1 MIPRTS
7 VVARKENP
15 YWKRRRVLLGF
26 NTTRRHAS
34 VLPEGVA
41 EAVLAEDEPYVSVPY
56 GRYGITSYVAGP
68 SRGKSVTWKRVL
80 DQALLM
86 NVRRPAIIFDAQ
98 GVDGV
103 LMRFPSE
110 GGLIF
115 DKVGEYR
122 IGHDRVQGFTP
133 YFLRGDRNS
142 DDWVF
147 KIPWSALEM
156 DEFEYLL
163 SQSSDARSWIQQ
175 FKFVLRKQKALV
187 RARGLRWLLSEYER
201 RVEDDKYS
209 SEVVPKSMGK
219 QETLAIARALADI
232 VERGYLSE
240 DGDPYNLDVVR
251 VMESG
256 VLPVINL
263 HLDRDVPAKLYV
275 GVMLR
280 QIYQYYDRKRRR
292 LEAAGAEPFGPIIV
306 FEEFS
311 QLAPKRELG
320 QSMTPVEMW
329 VARVIKQ
336 GMKLRFDLHLVV
348 QDTMDIA
355 PEIRRSIFGQR
366 VVLSNP
372 SPEDQAVLARKF
384 GPWVVELIQHLDHEA
399 SAWGAYEWLVLDLGL
414 PRTFRPGASLSKFH
428 KR

>member
-1 MIPRTS
+1 MIPRTQ
-7 VVARKENP
+7 VVSRRENAF
-15 YWKRRRVLLGF
+15 WKAYRVLLGF
-26 NTTRRHAS
+26 NTGFRHRS
-34 VLPEGVA
+34 IVPDIEA
-41 EAVLAEDEPYVSVPY
+41 EERYVSVRY
-56 GRYGITSYVAGP
+56 GRFGITSYVAGP
-68 SRGKSVTWKRVL
+68 SRGKSVMWKRMI
-80 DQALLM
+80 DQALLI
-86 NVRRPAIIFDAQ
+86 RPGRAAIIFDAQ

-103 LMRFPSE
+103 LMKHPSE

-115 DKVGEYR
+115 DSVGEYR
-122 IGHDRVQGFTP
+122 VGHDRVVGFTP
-133 YFLRGDRNS
+133 YFLRGDRNL
-142 DDWVF
+142 DDYVF

-156 DEFEYLL
+156 DEFEFLL
-163 SQSSDARSWIQQ
+163 SQASDARSWIAQ
-175 FKFVLRKQKALV
+175 FKFVLRKHKELV
-187 RARGLRWLLSEYER
+187 RQKGLRWLLAEYER
-201 RVEDDKYS
+201 RVEDEKYVS
-209 SEVVPKSMGK
+209 IVVPRMMGK
-219 QETLAIARALADI
+219 LEVFSIARALADI

-240 DGDPYNLDVVR
+240 DGDPYNIDIVK

-256 VLPVINL
+256 VIPVINL

-280 QIYQYYDRKRRR
+280 QIYQYYDRRRR
-292 LEAAGAEPFGPIIV
+292 ALEAVGKEPLGPLIV

-366 VVLSNP
+366 IVMSNP

-384 GPWVVELIQHLDHEA
+384 GPWIVELVQHLDQHP
-399 SAWGAYEWLVLDLGL
+399 SDWGAYEWLVVDFGV
-414 PRTFRPGASLSKFH
+414 PMTFRPGASLSKFH
-428 KR
+428 RR